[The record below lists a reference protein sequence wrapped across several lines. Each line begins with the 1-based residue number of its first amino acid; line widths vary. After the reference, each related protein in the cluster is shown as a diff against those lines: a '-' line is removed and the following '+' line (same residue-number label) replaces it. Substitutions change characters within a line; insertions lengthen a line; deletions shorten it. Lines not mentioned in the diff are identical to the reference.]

1 MKFRKKLLVMALT
14 ALTALPFNAFTM
26 RALAE
31 ENLTLTAKYATEY
44 AIELEFSKTIT
55 LDGVTPVITPDGG
68 EMTVGEVSL
77 ENNGTRLRITLPKGE
92 KFELDKK
99 YTIDLLGLKDA
110 NSLVSFSSDLI
121 LKNLFQDDFESY
133 ADTAEMQA
141 NWNMFRRYSGGG
153 WEDVNTAETGETY
166 IALNIAED
174 DNKRLVFKKRQDNKI
189 LTNRQ
194 VLDNFSEYDSYVLSY
209 DAENARSGQLGTYI
223 NCSVPWDY
231 YAGYSEWANHPSGHI
246 TRVSFGS
253 GDNYWANT
261 ELKALDDTKT
271 TVTLVTE
278 RTTSASDVQRYYYN
292 GAFQWQV
299 PSAYNNISFKYIGDT
314 GYFGFMGS
322 QSTNE
327 SSNNYL
333 YIDNIKAY
341 KPIWDNSVI
350 GTNDI
355 EVTDLKITG
364 LPSDNTWGEGVNL
377 KCEFESPAAAF
388 VTTNYIWY
396 ATDNPSKSYP
406 DEWTILKEGVNEDEY
421 AMTEEDSGKYIRCRI
436 EQYVQKGDIKVNL
449 QTLDTLPV
457 YKISAPSAQDV
468 KFTYDKETMKLKLD
482 YTYID
487 YNNDP
492 EEGTTFLWEESAD
505 KNTWTALSETTDTVT
520 LTEND
525 VEKYIRCTV
534 TVKNTAQMGDAAEPV
549 TAVYTLPF
557 KPTATV
563 AVKGNGKVGSRLTA
577 TYEYFDENGDKEEGS
592 LANWYRIKNG
602 NKESVGTG
610 FSYIV
615 KSADAGYKI
624 VFGYTPK
631 NAEFPTTG
639 DEVFSD
645 EIKIS
650 EQSSGGSS
658 GGSSS
663 GGGGG
668 TYTMPVKETKP
679 ADKTN
684 TEKIEKETFPDMK
697 GHWAEKEITALKDA
711 GLINGKE
718 NGYCPEDA
726 VTRAEWITMLLR
738 AVGIKTDGNT
748 TGTFSDVNTNDWFF
762 GAVETAYKEGY
773 ISGDGENFRPND
785 KITREEMAKIIISV
799 YEKKLGETEKASL
812 DSFSDKS
819 EISAWASEFV
829 EKAVNLKLMS
839 GVDSEHFMPLKSAT
853 RAEAGVII
861 YRFYSMLSAR

>member
-68 EMTVGEVSL
+68 EMTVGEASL

-99 YTIDLLGLKDA
+99 YAIDLLGLKDA
-110 NSLVSFSSDLI
+110 NYLVSFSSDLI

-133 ADTAEMQA
+133 ADTAELLTKWPRHEGAWQSVPA
-141 NWNMFRRYSGGG
+141 T
-153 WEDVNTAETGETY
+153 EDEVMLEEKDG
-166 IALNIAED
+166 
-174 DNKRLVFKKRQDNKI
+174 NKRLVLKTERKVANGNDGLLINTDI
-189 LTNRQ
+189 EANATA
-194 VLDNFSEYDSYVLSY
+194 YDSYILSY
-209 DAENARSGQLGTYI
+209 DVENARNGLLITMVNNNAKYTPNCGTVIFGQDVNTK
-223 NCSVPWDY
+223 VRQ
-231 YAGYSEWANHPSGHI
+231 
-246 TRVSFGS
+246 TRVFYNGGQMWNNGTGTPLSNLG
-253 GDNYWANT
+253 N
-261 ELKALDDTKT
+261 ELM
-271 TVTLVTE
+271 TVTQVSE
-278 RTTSASDVQRYYYN
+278 RRSSAPNDVLRIYYN
-292 GAFQWQV
+292 GEFIWSI
-299 PSAYNNISFKYIGDT
+299 PEDRPFKYSGST
-314 GYFGFMGS
+314 GTPCFANGCINN
-322 QSTNE
+322 TDPD
-327 SSNNYL
+327 NYL
-333 YIDNIKAY
+333 YLDNIRAY
-341 KPIWDNSVI
+341 KPAWENETTASGNISISN
-350 GTNDI
+350 
-355 EVTDLKITG
+355 LKITG
-364 LPSDNTWGEGVNL
+364 IPSDNTWGEGVNL
-377 KCEFESPAAAF
+377 KCEFNCDAKNITKTSYTWYASTNHSAAF
-388 VTTNYIWY
+388 P
-396 ATDNPSKSYP
+396 A
-406 DEWTILKEGVNEDEY
+406 EWTEVKTAAEDDTY
-421 AMTEEDSGKYIRCRI
+421 AMTADDSDKYIACRI
-436 EQYVQKGDIKVNL
+436 EQYIESGEHKISL

-457 YKISAPSAQDV
+457 FKISAPVAQDV
-468 KFTYDKETMKLKLD
+468 KFTYDKETMKLKLN

-492 EEGTTFLWEESAD
+492 EEGTAFLWEESSD
-505 KNTWTALSETTDTVT
+505 KNTWTALLETTDTVT

-525 VEKYIRCTV
+525 TEKYIRCTV
-534 TVKNTAQMGDAAEPV
+534 TVKNAAQMGNEAEPV
-549 TAVYTLPF
+549 TVVYTLPF

-563 AVKGNGKVGSRLTA
+563 SVKGNGKVGSRLTA
-577 TYEYFDENGDKEEGS
+577 TYEYFDENGDKEDGS

-602 NKESVGTG
+602 NKESAGQGLT
-610 FSYIV
+610 YIV

-668 TYTMPVKETKP
+668 SYTMPVKETKP

-738 AVGIKTDGNT
+738 AVGTKTDGNSNS
-748 TGTFSDVNTNDWFF
+748 TFSDVSTSDWYF

-773 ISGDGENFRPND
+773 ISGDGEGFRPND

-819 EISAWASEFV
+819 EISAWANEFV

>member
-1 MKFRKKLLVMALT
+1 MKLRKKLMLIAMA
-14 ALTALPFNAFTM
+14 ALMALPFNAFAEDGEDEV
-26 RALAE
+26 ALA
-31 ENLTLTAKYATEY
+31 LSDKFATE
-44 AIELEFSKTIT
+44 ACIELMLNKPISGEDII
-55 LDGVTPVITPDGG
+55 PVITPDGEEAVKG
-68 EMTVGEVSL
+68 NFALKDDGK
-77 ENNGTRLRITLPKGE
+77 RIVVTLPENE

-99 YTIDLLGLKDA
+99 YNIDVLGITDGTNLLNFNTDITLHK
-110 NSLVSFSSDLI
+110 
-121 LKNLFQDDFESY
+121 LFCDDFESY
-133 ADTAEMQA
+133 ADTAELLTKWPQFEGTWKA
-141 NWNMFRRYSGGG
+141 VPATENEIELEKN
-153 WEDVNTAETGETY
+153 E
-166 IALNIAED
+166 
-174 DNKRLVFKKRQDNKI
+174 DNKRLVIKKEVKVPGGNVGFLVNKEVEQ
-189 LTNRQ
+189 N
-194 VLDNFSEYDSYVLSY
+194 SAEYDNYILSY
-209 DAENARSGQLGTYI
+209 DVENVRNGLLMLMFNCDSKNVGDCGTIIYGQDINTKEAQTRIFVTGEQLWNNGPYTVLSELTNEKKNVTHISKRTGMEKDVLRIYYDGEFKWQIPDDKGFKYSG
-223 NCSVPWDY
+223 S
-231 YAGYSEWANHPSGHI
+231 YATFGFANGM
-246 TRVSFGS
+246 
-253 GDNYWANT
+253 GDNA
-261 ELKALDDTKT
+261 D
-271 TVTLVTE
+271 
-278 RTTSASDVQRYYYN
+278 
-292 GAFQWQV
+292 
-299 PSAYNNISFKYIGDT
+299 
-314 GYFGFMGS
+314 S
-322 QSTNE
+322 QY
-327 SSNNYL
+327 YL
-333 YIDNIKAY
+333 YLDNIRAY
-341 KPIWDNSVI
+341 KPIWENEQIASQNITVS
-350 GTNDI
+350 
-355 EVTDLKITG
+355 DLKITG
-364 LPSDNTWGEGVNL
+364 IPSDNTWGEGVNL
-377 KCEFESPAAAF
+377 KCEFNCDAKNITKTSYTWYASTNPSAAF
-388 VTTNYIWY
+388 P
-396 ATDNPSKSYP
+396 A
-406 DEWTILKEGVNEDEY
+406 EWTEVKTAAEDDTY
-421 AMTEEDSGKYIRCRI
+421 AMTADDSDKYIACRI
-436 EQYVQKGDIKVNL
+436 EQYIENGDNKISL

-457 YKISAPSAQDV
+457 FKISAPAAQDV
-468 KFTYDKETMKLKLD
+468 KFTYDKETMKLKLN

-492 EEGTTFLWEESAD
+492 EEGTAFLWEESSD

-525 VEKYIRCTV
+525 TEKYIRCTV
-534 TVKNTAQMGDAAEPV
+534 TVKNAAQMGNEAEPV
-549 TAVYTLPF
+549 TVVYTLPF

-563 AVKGNGKVGSRLTA
+563 SVKGNGKVGSRLTA
-577 TYEYFDENGDKEEGS
+577 TYEYFDENGDKEDGS

-602 NKESVGTG
+602 NKESVGQGLT
-610 FSYIV
+610 YIV

-684 TEKIEKETFPDMK
+684 TEKTEKVTFPDMK

-819 EISAWASEFV
+819 EISAWANEFV

-861 YRFYSMLSAR
+861 YRFYNMLSAR

>member
-1 MKFRKKLLVMALT
+1 MKLRKKLMLIAMA
-14 ALTALPFNAFTM
+14 ALMALPFNAFAEDGEDEVSL
-26 RALAE
+26 ALSD
-31 ENLTLTAKYATEY
+31 KFATE
-44 AIELEFSKTIT
+44 AGIELILNKPIT
-55 LDGVTPVITPDGG
+55 GEDVIPIITPDGEEAVKG
-68 EMTVGEVSL
+68 NFALKDDGK
-77 ENNGTRLRITLPKGE
+77 RIVVTLPKNE

-99 YTIDLLGLKDA
+99 YNIDVLGITDGTNLLNFNTDITLHK
-110 NSLVSFSSDLI
+110 
-121 LKNLFQDDFESY
+121 LFCDDFESY
-133 ADTAEMQA
+133 ADTAELLTKWPQFEGTWKA
-141 NWNMFRRYSGGG
+141 VPATENEIELEKN
-153 WEDVNTAETGETY
+153 E
-166 IALNIAED
+166 
-174 DNKRLVFKKRQDNKI
+174 DNKRLVIKKGVKVPGGNDGFLVNKEVEQ
-189 LTNRQ
+189 N
-194 VLDNFSEYDSYVLSY
+194 SAEYDSYILSY
-209 DAENARSGQLGTYI
+209 DVENVRNGLLMLMFNCASKYVGECGTIIYGQDINTKEAQTRIFVTGDQLWNNGSNTVLSELTNEKKNITHISKRTGMEKDVLRIYYDGEFKWQIPEDRNFKYSGSYGTF
-223 NCSVPWDY
+223 
-231 YAGYSEWANHPSGHI
+231 GFANGM
-246 TRVSFGS
+246 
-253 GDNYWANT
+253 GDNA
-261 ELKALDDTKT
+261 D
-271 TVTLVTE
+271 
-278 RTTSASDVQRYYYN
+278 
-292 GAFQWQV
+292 
-299 PSAYNNISFKYIGDT
+299 
-314 GYFGFMGS
+314 S
-322 QSTNE
+322 QY
-327 SSNNYL
+327 YL
-333 YIDNIKAY
+333 YLDNIRAY
-341 KPIWDNSVI
+341 KPMWENEQIASQNITVS
-350 GTNDI
+350 
-355 EVTDLKITG
+355 DLKITG
-364 LPSDNTWGEGVNL
+364 IPADNTWGEGVNL
-377 KCEFESPAAAF
+377 KCEFNCDAKAITKTAYTWYASTNHSAAF
-388 VTTNYIWY
+388 P
-396 ATDNPSKSYP
+396 A
-406 DEWTILKEGVNEDEY
+406 EWTEVKTAVDDDTY
-421 AMTEEDSGKYIRCRI
+421 AMTADDSDKYIACRI
-436 EQYVQKGDIKVNL
+436 EQYIENGDNKISL

-457 YKISAPSAQDV
+457 YKISAPAAQDV
-468 KFTYDKETMKLKLD
+468 KFTYDKEAMKLKLD

-492 EEGTTFLWEESAD
+492 EEGTAFLWEESAD

-525 VEKYIRCTV
+525 TGKYIRCTV
-534 TVKNTAQMGDAAEPV
+534 TVKNTAQMGDEAEPV
-549 TAVYTLPF
+549 TVVYTLPF

-563 AVKGNGKVGSRLTA
+563 SVKGNGKVGSRLTA
-577 TYEYFDENGDKEEGS
+577 TYEYFDENGDKEDGS
-592 LANWYRIKNG
+592 LANWYRVKNG
-602 NKESVGTG
+602 NKESVGQGLT
-610 FSYIV
+610 YIV

-668 TYTMPVKETKP
+668 SYTMPVKETKP

-684 TEKIEKETFPDMK
+684 TEKTEKATFPDMK

-799 YEKKLGETEKASL
+799 YEKKLGKTEKASL